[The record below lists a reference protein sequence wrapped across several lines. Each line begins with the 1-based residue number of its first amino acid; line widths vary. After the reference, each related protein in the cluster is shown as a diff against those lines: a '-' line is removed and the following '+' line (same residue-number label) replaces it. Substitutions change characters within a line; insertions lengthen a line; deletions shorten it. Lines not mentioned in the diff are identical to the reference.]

1 MAAAPL
7 PWPTDIHF
15 MSLIASILPRA
26 NVVAEFNATSK
37 KRVFEEAALLFE
49 AQLGL
54 AKDSVFEKLFARERL
69 GSTGLGDGVA
79 IPHCRVE
86 GLNEVTGAFIRLAA
100 PIPFDAF
107 DDEPVRIVFVLL
119 VPCDANDAHLNIL
132 AELAQMFSSPAF
144 RERLLAAT
152 DADAL
157 HALLTKTP
165 QDTP

>member
-1 MAAAPL
+1 
-7 PWPTDIHF
+7 

-26 NVVAEFNATSK
+26 NVVAEFNVTSK

-54 AKDSVFEKLFARERL
+54 ARSAVFEKLFARERL

-86 GLNEVTGAFIRLAA
+86 GLNEITGAFIRLAA
-100 PIPFDAF
+100 PISFDAF
-107 DDEPVRIVFVLL
+107 DDERVRLIFVLL
-119 VPCDANDAHLNIL
+119 APCDANDAHLNVL
-132 AELAQMFSSPAF
+132 AELAQMFSNPTL
-144 RERLLAAT
+144 REQLLAAA

-157 HALLTKTP
+157 HALLIKEAP